1 MKDRFYTPE
10 IKRLTSSQWL
20 PERGERPEGTWR
32 SKDWQVTWRVRRTT
46 TQMRVSTGEGRF
58 Q

>member
-20 PERGERPEGTWR
+20 PERGERPE
-32 SKDWQVTWRVRRTT
+32 VRGG
-46 TQMRVSTGEGRF
+46 VKIGK
-58 Q
+58 